1 MNKLSASALAVAFVV
16 LAGLAVFFDGF
27 YTVDA
32 GEQAVVLRFGAVS
45 NVTGP
50 GFHLKLPFAE
60 SVKKIETR
68 IVTLEWSHEAPMESY
83 SRDQQ
88 PAKLSVKVSYRA
100 LPDPPSITELYMRYR
115 DLNGFKD
122 AVLVPRVYE
131 GVKTVFGQ
139 FDAVTAIQE
148 RARLNTE
155 IEAAIRKLV
164 TGPVAIEG
172 VQIQDIAFSEAYEQ
186 SIEQRMQ
193 AQVEVEKVMQNKARE
208 QLQAD
213 IRVIQANAEA
223 QSVKLKGEAEAA
235 AIDARGKALRD
246 NPALVALV
254 AAEKWNGIL
263 PTTMVPGGTTPF
275 ISIPTGK

>member
-1 MNKLSASALAVAFVV
+1 MNKLSTSAIIIGVV
-16 LAGLAVFFDGF
+16 ILAGLAVFLDGF

-32 GEQAVVLRFGAVS
+32 GQEAVVLRFGAVS
-45 NVTGP
+45 TVTGP
-50 GFHLKLPFAE
+50 GFHLKVPFAE
-60 SVKKIETR
+60 SVTKIETR
-68 IVTLEWSHEAPMESY
+68 ITTIEWPHDAPMESY

-88 PAKLSVKVSYRA
+88 PAKLSVKVSFRA
-100 LPDPPSITELYMRYR
+100 LADIKSITELYSRYR
-115 DLNGFKD
+115 DLAGFKES
-122 AVLVPRVYE
+122 VLVPRIYE

-148 RARLNTE
+148 RARLNSE

-164 TGPVAIEG
+164 TGPIAIEG
-172 VQIQDIAFSEAYEQ
+172 VQIQDIAFSESYEQ
-186 SIEQRMQ
+186 SIESRMQ

-213 IRVIQANAEA
+213 IRVIQANAQA
-223 QSVKLKGEAEAA
+223 QSVKLQGEAEAS

-246 NPALVALV
+246 NPQLVSLV
-254 AAEKWNGIL
+254 AAEKWNGVL
-263 PTTMVPGGTTPF
+263 PTTMVPGATTPF